1 MATCCGT
8 TPIEYISPKEKAV
21 AYGAGLGTYLQNE
34 KGVLWKILSSV
45 PIERAYLYNN
55 LTENLQ
61 VVSSTNPDFYT
72 SVYKIDRDLMLAT
85 TANLGEKG
93 STKLTF
99 DMPTLG
105 LVGKYNIT
113 EMRGS
118 DPNNFT
124 TEKIGTTDDCIIQ
137 VGPLDKYEI
146 RGYKFNRI
154 K

>member
-1 MATCCGT
+1 MST
-8 TPIEYISPKEKAV
+8 EKKCRHNKKRHANCLTMILK
-21 AYGAGLGTYLQNE
+21 GILN
-34 KGVLWKILSSV
+34 KRGVLWQILRTIPV
-45 PIERAYLYNN
+45 EKAYLYNN

-93 STKLTF
+93 STTLSF

-105 LVGKYNIT
+105 LVGKYSIT
-113 EMRGS
+113 EMSGKDLDS
-118 DPNNFT
+118 FT
-124 TEKIGTTDDCIIQ
+124 TEKIGSTDDCVID
-137 VGPLDKYEI
+137 VGPLDKHEI
-146 RGYKFNRI
+146 RAYKFERI